1 MVAVLDQIDQ
11 QVEHLRLDGNMLA
24 AAGQFA
30 QAGVEHM
37 VGKVELH
44 VDIPVFHPLTLRNGC
59 AVVAGT
65 TAEQG

>member
-11 QVEHLRLDGNMLA
+11 EIEHLRLDRDGLA

-37 VGKVELH
+37 VGKVKLH
-44 VDIPVFHPLTLRNGC
+44 VDIPVFIR
-59 AVVAGT
+59 
-65 TAEQG
+65 